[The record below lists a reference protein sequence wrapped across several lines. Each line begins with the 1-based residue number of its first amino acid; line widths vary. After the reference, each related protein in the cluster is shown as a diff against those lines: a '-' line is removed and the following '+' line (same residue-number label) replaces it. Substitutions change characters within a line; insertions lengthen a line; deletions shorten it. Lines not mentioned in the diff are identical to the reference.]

1 MGTISLQGLSV
12 QAMEDSQRDAKR
24 IKLDDSFTMSSFK
37 DSSAEESELNIDS
50 DGKLEI
56 KFSKFKQIIDNEQGS
71 THWRDICTKVRILS
85 LDVDESSK
93 DEKFN
98 DDEFRAMG
106 NMIKLESIRISEN
119 SEVYRSREDVLYSK
133 NLKILYFCPPHIRRK
148 SIITFKY
155 GTEIV
160 VWQSIRRAEEV
171 CGNPIEVVVAN
182 IKNKRYENKLDQ
194 ATCKKDVWFLPSE
207 EVNCEKK
214 NEDNYYITI
223 RGVDT
228 ACEYDVLFSP
238 STKSN
243 LEKEKKFYEEHSST
257 LFKTISERLSS
268 SCPVDAKFPFSTS
281 LGEEVN
287 CEKKEDD
294 YHITIRG
301 VDTTYEYDA
310 CVLPS
315 LVSLPP
321 AESKL
326 EKEKEFYE
334 EHSSTLFKT
343 ISERLSS
350 SCPVDAKFPFIT
362 SLGEVVNCEKKRE
375 NNYHITI
382 SGVDT
387 AYEYDACVLPSLAPH
402 SPSAESKLKKEKE
415 YHEYRKK
422 SYLSLQK
429 YSLTPFKTLSE
440 RLSCIPCCI
449 GKKFSFST
457 PFGEVDCEK
466 KGEDNYYISVNGM
479 RRSTTTYNNMVEVIK
494 NAIERNG
501 EKDDCL
507 AGIRKRKII
516 NAIYEYISQPDNP
529 NIRTFND
536 FSKFSKQKCKKIEG
550 IELTEY
556 ERKVLA
562 AFSAI
567 LMLSEPARNHVGGK
581 LERAALREWIGH
593 IKRKDKISDFIKLC
607 LKLHSEITGSIAK
620 ESENEMLQHELK
632 MEKIDENTGSVD
644 KIFDNKRFKGG
655 DKLKVPYQMS
665 LKDGKDYV
673 ERFINGELHSELR
686 KEAFEFLNRSI
697 SPVEDADADRV
708 YQSK

>member
-1 MGTISLQGLSV
+1 MKKYLKIILLTSMGAIFLQGMSV

-37 DSSAEESELNIDS
+37 DSSTEESELNIDS

-119 SEVYRSREDVLYSK
+119 SEVYRSHEDVLYSK

-194 ATCKKDVWFLPSE
+194 ATCKKDVWFFPSE

-228 ACEYDVLFSP
+228 ACEYDVGFFP

-294 YHITIRG
+294 YHITIRS

-350 SCPVDAKFPFIT
+350 SCPVGA
-362 SLGEVVNCEKKRE
+362 
-375 NNYHITI
+375 
-382 SGVDT
+382 
-387 AYEYDACVLPSLAPH
+387 
-402 SPSAESKLKKEKE
+402 
-415 YHEYRKK
+415 
-422 SYLSLQK
+422 
-429 YSLTPFKTLSE
+429 
-440 RLSCIPCCI
+440 
-449 GKKFSFST
+449 KFSFST
-457 PFGEVDCEK
+457 PFGEVNCEK
-466 KGEDNYYISVNGM
+466 KGEDNYFIYITSSTGDKVN
-479 RRSTTTYNNMVEVIK
+479 TTYEYMVEVIK

-550 IELTEY
+550 IELDEK
-556 ERKVLA
+556 ERQVLA

-665 LKDGKDYV
+665 LKDGKVYV
-673 ERFINGELHSELR
+673 EKFINGELHSELR

>member
-1 MGTISLQGLSV
+1 M
-12 QAMEDSQRDAKR
+12 
-24 IKLDDSFTMSSFK
+24 
-37 DSSAEESELNIDS
+37 
-50 DGKLEI
+50 
-56 KFSKFKQIIDNEQGS
+56 
-71 THWRDICTKVRILS
+71 
-85 LDVDESSK
+85 
-93 DEKFN
+93 
-98 DDEFRAMG
+98 
-106 NMIKLESIRISEN
+106 
-119 SEVYRSREDVLYSK
+119 
-133 NLKILYFCPPHIRRK
+133 
-148 SIITFKY
+148 
-155 GTEIV
+155 
-160 VWQSIRRAEEV
+160 
-171 CGNPIEVVVAN
+171 
-182 IKNKRYENKLDQ
+182 
-194 ATCKKDVWFLPSE
+194 
-207 EVNCEKK
+207 
-214 NEDNYYITI
+214 
-223 RGVDT
+223 
-228 ACEYDVLFSP
+228 
-238 STKSN
+238 
-243 LEKEKKFYEEHSST
+243 
-257 LFKTISERLSS
+257 
-268 SCPVDAKFPFSTS
+268 
-281 LGEEVN
+281 
-287 CEKKEDD
+287 
-294 YHITIRG
+294 
-301 VDTTYEYDA
+301 DTTYEYDA

-350 SCPVDAKFPFIT
+350 SCPVGAKFSFSTPF
-362 SLGEVVNCEKKRE
+362 GEVNCEKKGE
-375 NNYHITI
+375 DNYHITI
-382 SGVDT
+382 SRVDT

-440 RLSCIPCCI
+440 RLSCIPCYI
-449 GKKFSFST
+449 GEKFSFST

-466 KGEDNYYISVNGM
+466 KGEDNYFIYITSSTGDKVN
-479 RRSTTTYNNMVEVIK
+479 TTYEYMVEVIK

-550 IELTEY
+550 IELDEK
-556 ERKVLA
+556 ERQVLA

-665 LKDGKDYV
+665 LKDGKVYV
-673 ERFINGELHSELR
+673 EKFINGELHSELR

>member
-1 MGTISLQGLSV
+1 MKKYLKIILLTSMGAIFLQGMSV

-93 DEKFN
+93 DEKFT

-119 SEVYRSREDVLYSK
+119 SEVYRSHEDVLYSK
-133 NLKILYFCPPHIRRK
+133 NLKILYFCPPHISRK

-194 ATCKKDVWFLPSE
+194 AKCKKDVWFFPSE

-228 ACEYDVLFSP
+228 ACEYDVWFFP

-268 SCPVDAKFPFSTS
+268 SCPVDAKFPFRT
-281 LGEEVN
+281 
-287 CEKKEDD
+287 
-294 YHITIRG
+294 
-301 VDTTYEYDA
+301 
-310 CVLPS
+310 PS
-315 LVSLPP
+315 
-321 AESKL
+321 
-326 EKEKEFYE
+326 
-334 EHSSTLFKT
+334 
-343 ISERLSS
+343 
-350 SCPVDAKFPFIT
+350 
-362 SLGEVVNCEKKRE
+362 GEVVNCEKKRE
-375 NNYHITI
+375 DNYHITI

-415 YHEYRKK
+415 YHEHRKK

-494 NAIERNG
+494 KVIEKNG
-501 EKDDCL
+501 EKDDRPV
-507 AGIRKRKII
+507 GIRKCKII

-529 NIRTFND
+529 NIRTFDD
-536 FSKFSKQKCKKIEG
+536 FSKFSKQECKKIEG

-567 LMLSEPARNHVGGK
+567 LMLSEPARNHLGGK
-581 LERAALREWIGH
+581 LERAALREWMGH
-593 IKRKDKISDFIKLC
+593 PDSMSVEHRNKIIDFIKWS
-607 LKLHSEITGSIAK
+607 LKQHSEITDSIVK
-620 ESENEMLQHELK
+620 ESESEMLQHELK
-632 MEKIDENTGSVD
+632 MQKIDENTGSVD